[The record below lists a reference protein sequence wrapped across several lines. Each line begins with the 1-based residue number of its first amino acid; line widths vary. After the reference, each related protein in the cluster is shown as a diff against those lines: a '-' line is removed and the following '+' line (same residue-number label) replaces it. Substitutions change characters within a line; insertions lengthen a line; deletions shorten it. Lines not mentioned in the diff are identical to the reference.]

1 MRIKI
6 ILNPY
11 ANRWGAKARLSEVES
26 SLKEANIEYDLA
38 ITAGAKDGTKLAK
51 TAVSENY
58 DAVIAAG
65 GDGTISEVMNG
76 LITAV
81 PGDSPTLPLGIL
93 PIGSANDLAKMMGI
107 PLDMPSAV
115 ALIAAGNTQLFD
127 AGRIEYDGSV
137 HYFDNNSAI
146 AMEPM
151 ITLEHMK
158 INNISGEARYY
169 WALIKGIIKLN
180 AWQMSITW
188 DDGEYVGPTYL
199 LSVCNG
205 PRTGGMM
212 IAPGAIMDDG
222 YFDIVLGP
230 QVPKRTVIKFLLKLT
245 QGTHIDQDNITF
257 TRTKSL
263 KITSDPGTPL
273 HADGEILSEAA
284 KEITYSILP
293 QKLTMLVPA
302 NRDRRGR

>member
-11 ANRWGAKARLSEVES
+11 ANRWGAKARIPDIENA
-26 SLKEANIEYDLA
+26 LKKANVDYDLVTT
-38 ITAGAKDGTKLAK
+38 TAARDGTEFAK
-51 TAVSENY
+51 TAVSEQY

-65 GDGTISEVMNG
+65 GDGTISEVANG

-81 PGDSPTLPLGIL
+81 PDDQPTTPLGIL
-93 PIGSANDLAKMMGI
+93 PIGSANDLAKMMGL
-107 PLDMPSAV
+107 PLTLPEAINV
-115 ALIAAGNTQLFD
+115 IVQGHTHPFD
-127 AGRIEYDGSV
+127 VGQIQYDGKT
-137 HYFDNNSAI
+137 HFFDNNSAI

-158 INNISGEARYY
+158 IQRVSGEARYY
-169 WALIKGIIKLN
+169 LAILRGVIKLK
-180 AWQMSITW
+180 AWQMSIQW

-212 IAPGAIMDDG
+212 IAPGALMDDG
-222 YFDIVLGP
+222 YFDIVLAP
-230 QVPKRTVIKFLLKLT
+230 EIPKRDVISFLLKLT
-245 QGTHIDQDNITF
+245 KGTHIEKEPVTF
-257 TRTKSL
+257 VRTKSL
-263 KITSDPGTPL
+263 QITSEPGTPL

-284 KEITYSILP
+284 KEISYNIMP
-293 QKLTMLVPA
+293 QKLTMLVPEK
-302 NRDRRGR
+302 

>member
-1 MRIKI
+1 MNIKI

-11 ANRWGAKARLSEVES
+11 ANRWGAKAHVPEIES
-26 SLKEANIEYDLA
+26 ALKKVGIDYDL
-38 ITAGAKDGTKLAK
+38 TLTSGSGNGMELAK

-65 GDGTISEVMNG
+65 GDGTISEIANG

-81 PGDSPTLPLGIL
+81 PDDQPTPPLGIL
-93 PIGSANDLAKMMGI
+93 PVGSANDLAKMLGL
-107 PLDMPSAV
+107 PLDIPSAV
-115 ALIAAGNTQLFD
+115 ALIAARNTRRLD
-127 AGRIEYDGSV
+127 AGRVQYDGET

-151 ITLEHMK
+151 ITLEHEK
-158 INNISGEARYY
+158 ISRVSGEARYY
-169 WALIKGIIKLN
+169 LAILKGVVKLK

-188 DDGEYVGPTYL
+188 DDGEYTGPTYL

-212 IAPGAIMDDG
+212 IAPGALMDDG
-222 YFDIVLGP
+222 FFDIVLAP
-230 QVPKRTVIKFLLKLT
+230 EVPKTTVINFLLKLT
-245 QGTHIDQDNITF
+245 KGTHIDHPGITF

-263 KITSDPGTPL
+263 KITSEPGTPL
-273 HADGEILSEAA
+273 HADGEILSDSA
-284 KEITYSILP
+284 KEISYSILP
-293 QKLTMLVPA
+293 KKLTMLVPTT
-302 NRDRRGR
+302 

>member
-1 MRIKI
+1 MKIKI

-11 ANRWGAKARLSEVES
+11 ANRWGAKARVPEIES
-26 SLKEANIEYDLA
+26 ALKEANIDYDFAL
-38 ITAGAKDGTKLAK
+38 TSGTGDGTELAK

-81 PGDSPTLPLGIL
+81 PDDQPTLPLGIL
-93 PIGSANDLAKMMGI
+93 PVGSANDLAKMMGL
-107 PLDMPSAV
+107 PLDIPGAI
-115 ALIAAGNTQLFD
+115 ALIAARNTRLLD
-127 AGRIEYDGSV
+127 AGRVQYDGKT

-151 ITLEHMK
+151 ITLEHEK
-158 INNISGEARYY
+158 ISRVSGEARYY
-169 WALIKGIIKLN
+169 LAILKGVIKLE
-180 AWQMSITW
+180 AWNMSVTW
-188 DDGEYVGPTYL
+188 DDGEYTGPTYL

-222 YFDIVLGP
+222 YFDIVLAP
-230 QVPKRTVIKFLLKLT
+230 EVPKRTVVNFLLKLT
-245 QGTHIDQDNITF
+245 KGTHINDDAVTF
-257 TRTKSL
+257 TRTKTL

-273 HADGEILSEAA
+273 HADGEILSESAR
-284 KEITYSILP
+284 EISYSILP
-293 QKLTMLVPA
+293 KKLTMLVPA
-302 NRDRRGR
+302 Q

>member
-1 MRIKI
+1 MKIKI

-11 ANRWGAKARLSEVES
+11 ANRWGAKARVPEIES
-26 SLKEANIEYDLA
+26 ALKEVGIDYDFAL
-38 ITAGAKDGTKLAK
+38 TSGSGDGTELAK
-51 TAVSENY
+51 TAVFENY

-81 PGDSPTLPLGIL
+81 PDDQPTLPLGIL
-93 PIGSANDLAKMMGI
+93 PVGSANDLAKMMGL
-107 PLDMPSAV
+107 PLDIPGAV
-115 ALIAAGNTQLFD
+115 ALIAAKNTRMLD
-127 AGRIEYDGSV
+127 AGRVQYDGKT

-151 ITLEHMK
+151 ITLEHEK
-158 INNISGEARYY
+158 INRVSGEARYY
-169 WALIKGIIKLN
+169 LAILKGVIKLE
-180 AWQMSITW
+180 AWNMSITW
-188 DDGEYVGPTYL
+188 DDGEYIGPTYL

-222 YFDIVLGP
+222 LFDIVLGP
-230 QVPKRTVIKFLLKLT
+230 EVPKRTVVNFLLQLT
-245 QGTHIDQDNITF
+245 KGTHINNDAITF
-257 TRTKSL
+257 TRTKTI

-273 HADGEILSEAA
+273 HADGEILSESAR
-284 KEITYSILP
+284 EISYSILP
-293 QKLTMLVPA
+293 KKLTMLVPA
-302 NRDRRGR
+302 Q

>member
-1 MRIKI
+1 MLMKFKV

-11 ANRWGAKARLSEVES
+11 ANRWGAGKRQEEVAAA
-26 SLKEANIEYDLA
+26 LTDANLA
-38 ITAGAKDGTKLAK
+38 HELVMTGGPGEGIQLAA
-51 TAVSENY
+51 TAVSEGF

-65 GDGTISEVMNG
+65 GDGTISEAANG

-81 PGDSPTLPLGIL
+81 APDQPTLPLGIL

-107 PLDMPSAV
+107 PLELPDAV
-115 ALIAAGNTQLFD
+115 ALIAQGHSRRFD
-127 AGRIEYDGSV
+127 AGRVDYDGKT

-158 INNISGEARYY
+158 IKHIAGEARYY
-169 WALIKGIIKLN
+169 LAIVRGVIKLK
-180 AWQMSITW
+180 AWQMSIDW
-188 DDGEYVGPTYL
+188 DDGAYHGPTYL

-212 IAPGAIMDDG
+212 IAPGAMMDDG
-222 YFDIVLGP
+222 RFDIVLVP
-230 QVPKRTVIKFLLKLT
+230 KVPKRAVINFLLKLT
-245 QGTHIDQDNITF
+245 QGKHIHQPAVTF
-257 TRTKSL
+257 TRTTSL
-263 KITSDPGTPL
+263 KISSEPGTPL

-284 KEITYSILP
+284 KEISYTILP
-293 QKLTMLVPA
+293 QKLTMIIPPP
-302 NRDRRGR
+302 

>member
-1 MRIKI
+1 MKVKI

-11 ANRWGAKARLSEVES
+11 ANRWGAKARIPEVEAA
-26 SLKEANIEYDLA
+26 LNDAGLNFDLA
-38 ITAGAKDGTKLAK
+38 FTTEAKNGTELAK

-65 GDGTISEVMNG
+65 GDGTISEVANG

-81 PGDSPTLPLGIL
+81 SDDQPTLPLGIL

-107 PLDMPSAV
+107 PLDLPGAA
-115 ALIAAGNTQLFD
+115 ALIAAGHTQLFD
-127 AGRIEYDGSV
+127 AGRVQYDGKT

-151 ITLEHMK
+151 ITLEHEK
-158 INNISGEARYY
+158 ISLVSGEARYY
-169 WALIKGIIKLN
+169 LALIKGIIKLK

-222 YFDIVLGP
+222 LFDIVLGP
-230 QVPKRTVIKFLLKLT
+230 QLPKRTVIKFLLKLT
-245 QGTHIDQDNITF
+245 QGTHINQDNITF

-273 HADGEILSEAA
+273 HADGEILSESA
-284 KEITYSILP
+284 KEIIYDILP
-293 QKLTMLVPA
+293 QKLTILVPVL
-302 NRDRRGR
+302 

>member
-1 MRIKI
+1 MKIKI

-11 ANRWGAKARLSEVES
+11 ANRWGAKARLPEVES
-26 SLKEANIEYDLA
+26 ALKDAGLNYDLA
-38 ITAGAKDGTKLAK
+38 LTTEAKDGTELAK

-65 GDGTISEVMNG
+65 GDGTISEVANG

-81 PGDSPTLPLGIL
+81 PDDQPTLPLGIL
-93 PIGSANDLAKMMGI
+93 PVGSANDLAKMMGL
-107 PLDMPSAV
+107 PLDIPSAV
-115 ALIAAGNTQLFD
+115 ALIANKNTQLLD
-127 AGRIEYDGSV
+127 AGRVKYDGKT

-158 INNISGEARYY
+158 INRVSGEARYY
-169 WALIKGIIKLN
+169 LALLKGVIKLK

-188 DDGEYVGPTYL
+188 DDGEYIGPTYL

-212 IAPGAIMDDG
+212 IAPGASMDDG
-222 YFDIVLGP
+222 YFDIVLAP
-230 QVPKRTVIKFLLKLT
+230 EVPKTTVINFLLKLT
-245 QGTHIDQDNITF
+245 KGTHVEHPVTTF

-284 KEITYSILP
+284 KEISYDILP
-293 QKLTMLVPA
+293 KKLTMLVPT
-302 NRDRRGR
+302 

>member
-11 ANRWGAKARLSEVES
+11 ANRWRAKSRLQEVES
-26 SLKEANIEYDLA
+26 ALKEANIEYDLA
-38 ITAGAKDGTKLAK
+38 VTAGAKDGTELAQ

-58 DAVIAAG
+58 DAIIAAG

-76 LITAV
+76 LVTAV
-81 PGDSPTLPLGIL
+81 PDDTPTPPLGIL
-93 PIGSANDLAKMMGI
+93 PIGSANDLAKMMEL

-115 ALIAAGNTQLFD
+115 ALIASGKTQLFD
-127 AGRIEYDGSV
+127 VGRVEYDGNV

-158 INNISGEARYY
+158 IHNISGEARYY
-169 WALIKGIIKLN
+169 WAIIKGIIKLN

-188 DDGEYVGPTYL
+188 DDGEYIGPTYL

-222 YFDIVLGP
+222 FFDIVLGP

-245 QGTHIDQDNITF
+245 KGTHINQENITF

-263 KITSDPGTPL
+263 KITSEPGTPL

-284 KEITYSILP
+284 KEIAYSILP
-293 QKLTMLVPA
+293 KKLTMLVPA
-302 NRDRRGR
+302 Q

>member
-1 MRIKI
+1 MKIKI

-11 ANRWGAKARLSEVES
+11 ANRWGAKARLPEVES
-26 SLKEANIEYDLA
+26 ALKDAGLNYDLA
-38 ITAGAKDGTKLAK
+38 LTTEAKDGTELAK

-65 GDGTISEVMNG
+65 GDGTISEVANG

-81 PGDSPTLPLGIL
+81 PDDQPTLPLGIL
-93 PIGSANDLAKMMGI
+93 PVGSANDLAKMMGL
-107 PLDMPSAV
+107 PLDIPSAV
-115 ALIAAGNTQLFD
+115 ALIANKNTQLLD
-127 AGRIEYDGSV
+127 AGRVKYDGKT

-158 INNISGEARYY
+158 INRVSGEARYY
-169 WALIKGIIKLN
+169 LALLKGVIKLK

-188 DDGEYVGPTYL
+188 DDGEYIGPTYL

-212 IAPGAIMDDG
+212 IAPGASMDDG
-222 YFDIVLGP
+222 YFDIVLAP
-230 QVPKRTVIKFLLKLT
+230 EVPKTTVINFLLKLT
-245 QGTHIDQDNITF
+245 KGTHVEHPITTF

-263 KITSDPGTPL
+263 KITSEPGTPL

-284 KEITYSILP
+284 KEISYDILP
-293 QKLTMLVPA
+293 KKLTMLVPA
-302 NRDRRGR
+302 Q

>member
-1 MRIKI
+1 MKIKI

-11 ANRWGAKARLSEVES
+11 ANRWGAKARLPEVES
-26 SLKEANIEYDLA
+26 ALKDAGLDYDLA
-38 ITAGAKDGTKLAK
+38 LTTEAKDGTELAK

-65 GDGTISEVMNG
+65 GDGTISEVANG

-81 PGDSPTLPLGIL
+81 PDDQPTLPLGIL
-93 PIGSANDLAKMMGI
+93 PVGSANDLAKMMGL
-107 PLDMPSAV
+107 PLDIPTAV
-115 ALIAAGNTQLFD
+115 DLIANRNTQLLD
-127 AGRIEYDGSV
+127 AGRVQYDGKT

-158 INNISGEARYY
+158 INRVSGEARYY
-169 WALIKGIIKLN
+169 LALLKGVIKLK

-188 DDGEYVGPTYL
+188 DDGEYIGPTYL

-212 IAPGAIMDDG
+212 IAPGASMDDG
-222 YFDIVLGP
+222 YFDIVLAP
-230 QVPKRTVIKFLLKLT
+230 EVPKTTVINFLLKLT
-245 QGTHIDQDNITF
+245 KGTHVEHPVTTF

-284 KEITYSILP
+284 KEISYDILP
-293 QKLTMLVPA
+293 KKLTMLVPT
-302 NRDRRGR
+302 